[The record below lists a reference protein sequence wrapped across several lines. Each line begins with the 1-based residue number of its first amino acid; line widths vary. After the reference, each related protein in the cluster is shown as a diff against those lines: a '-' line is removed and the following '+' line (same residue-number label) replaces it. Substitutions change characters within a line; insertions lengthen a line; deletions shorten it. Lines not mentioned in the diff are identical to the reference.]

1 MKRVVKMFVMYLIVC
16 SVVIMLALTG
26 NRVVTVMQETATLTG
41 RKYVI
46 IDAGHGGIDGGATS
60 CTGVLESQLNL
71 EIALQLNDLMHLLGI
86 HTLMTRTDDRSIYTQ
101 GETIAAKKI
110 SDLKERVRIVNDIE
124 NAVLISIH
132 QNTFP
137 ESRYHGPQVFY
148 ATSENSESFA
158 KTMQFA
164 LNVTLAPDSNR
175 SAKKAHGIYLLE
187 NIDTTGILIE
197 CGFISNPEEES
208 KLRNPEYQ
216 KLLSCVIAS
225 AASTYLRDH
234 NT

>member
-1 MKRVVKMFVMYLIVC
+1 MKRVVRVFVTYLIVC

-26 NRVVTVMQETATLTG
+26 NRVVTVMQETATLVG

-71 EIALQLNDLMHLLGI
+71 EIALQLNDLIHLLGI
-86 HTLMTRTDDRSIYTQ
+86 PTIMTRTDDRSIYTQ

-148 ATSENSESFA
+148 ATSESSESFA
-158 KTMQFA
+158 KTIQFA
-164 LNVTLAPDSNR
+164 LNVTLAPDSKR

-225 AASTYLRDH
+225 ATSTYLRDH